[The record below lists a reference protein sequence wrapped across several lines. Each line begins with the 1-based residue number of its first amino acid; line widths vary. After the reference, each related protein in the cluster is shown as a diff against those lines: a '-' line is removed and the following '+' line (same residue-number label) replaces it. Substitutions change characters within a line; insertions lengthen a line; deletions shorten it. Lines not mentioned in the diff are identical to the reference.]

1 MNKGT
6 IIRKNRK
13 NMFRILRY
21 CKSGLIAGLIG
32 MMAGMA
38 GQIYR
43 YEFSD
48 RSAVL
53 MQAATV
59 FMDLDELSFVVA
71 FVAAAVFLYF
81 CVVIEYRR
89 WSRMKHN
96 DEKIVRED

>member
-1 MNKGT
+1 
-6 IIRKNRK
+6 
-13 NMFRILRY
+13 MFRILRY

-38 GQIYR
+38 GQIYI

-48 RSAVL
+48 RGAVL

-89 WSRMKHN
+89 WSRIKQK

>member
-1 MNKGT
+1 MKKENKD
-6 IIRKNRK
+6 K
-13 NMFRILRY
+13 MFRVLRY
-21 CKSGLIAGLIG
+21 CYSCVVAGLIG
-32 MMAGMA
+32 MLAGMV
-38 GQIYR
+38 GQIYI

-48 RSAVL
+48 RNAVL
-53 MQAATV
+53 MQAASV
-59 FMDLDELSFVVA
+59 FNELDELSFVVA

>member
-1 MNKGT
+1 
-6 IIRKNRK
+6 
-13 NMFRILRY
+13 MFRVLRY
-21 CKSGLIAGLIG
+21 CRICLTAGLIG
-32 MMAGMA
+32 ILAGMV
-38 GQIYR
+38 GQIYI

-48 RSAVL
+48 RNDVL
-53 MQAATV
+53 MQAASV
-59 FMDLDELSFVVA
+59 FNELDELSFVVA

>member
-1 MNKGT
+1 
-6 IIRKNRK
+6 
-13 NMFRILRY
+13 MFRVLRY
-21 CKSGLIAGLIG
+21 CYSCVVAGLIG
-32 MMAGMA
+32 MLAGMV
-38 GQIYR
+38 GQIYI

-48 RSAVL
+48 RNAVL
-53 MQAATV
+53 MQAASV
-59 FMDLDELSFVVA
+59 FNELDELTFVVA

>member
-1 MNKGT
+1 
-6 IIRKNRK
+6 
-13 NMFRILRY
+13 MFRVLRY
-21 CKSGLIAGLIG
+21 CYSCVVAGLIG
-32 MMAGMA
+32 MLAGMV
-38 GQIYR
+38 GQIYI

-48 RSAVL
+48 RNAVL
-53 MQAATV
+53 MQAASV
-59 FMDLDELSFVVA
+59 FNELYELSFVVA

>member
-1 MNKGT
+1 
-6 IIRKNRK
+6 
-13 NMFRILRY
+13 MFRVLRY
-21 CKSGLIAGLIG
+21 CRICLTAGLIG
-32 MMAGMA
+32 MLAGMV
-38 GQIYR
+38 GQIYI

-48 RSAVL
+48 RNAVL
-53 MQAATV
+53 MQAASV
-59 FMDLDELSFVVA
+59 FNELDELSFVVT

>member
-1 MNKGT
+1 
-6 IIRKNRK
+6 
-13 NMFRILRY
+13 MFRILRY

-38 GQIYR
+38 GQIYI

-48 RSAVL
+48 RGAVL